1 MKLTTRAIKKA
12 IYRSPLDTG
21 EVYVCGGGAY
31 NSTLLEQLR
40 WRLRKHNWSVQ
51 TTTAL
56 GLAPTWVE
64 ATAFAWLA
72 MRFMQDQSANL
83 PAVTGAAGYRV
94 MGTITKV

>member
-1 MKLTTRAIKKA
+1 M
-12 IYRSPLDTG
+12 PTG

-31 NSTLLEQLR
+31 NSFLLEQLR

-51 TTTAL
+51 TTDAL

-72 MRFMQDQSANL
+72 MRFVEQLSGNL
-83 PAVTGAAGYRV
+83 PAVTGASGDRIL
-94 MGTITKV
+94 GTITMV